1 MQGYFATYFKL
12 PRLNINVELREK
24 IAQHAR
30 KMASENEFVAGVIL
44 FGSIARGEETEQ
56 SDVDLLILWE
66 KLNVDPRKRHV
77 YIYKTVSKYFPP
89 NLRLTVLDMEYNSLL
104 KTTKLTPLLLNI
116 IQDAVVLY
124 DRHNKLQKFISN
136 TRKQLKAKNTR
147 RIKTGKTYYWKLP
160 KPGAKVKLEV

>member
-1 MQGYFATYFKL
+1 MPARATSSLKPQASALNRSITLDDINRAKGYSANYFKL
-12 PRLNINVELREK
+12 PRLNINVELRQK
-24 IAQHAR
+24 IAQHA
-30 KMASENEFVAGVIL
+30 KKIASENQFIAGVIL

-104 KTTKLTPLLLNI
+104 KTTKLTPLLLN
-116 IQDAVVLY
+116 
-124 DRHNKLQKFISN
+124 R
-136 TRKQLKAKNTR
+136 
-147 RIKTGKTYYWKLP
+147 
-160 KPGAKVKLEV
+160 